1 MKIFIF
7 AADDG
12 EVFKV
17 KKSSRSKKLMKQLDH
32 ERKKK
37 KGEEKMQVDS
47 ESANMSVKQE
57 KDLEIK
63 TDDLVVSYLY
73 DVLLVLISLLLSSS
87 YQLRTLDILPNYT
100 ALVTQYFF
108 SICSRLCSKKILKK
122 PHENLHF

>member
-1 MKIFIF
+1 MHIPNNLEKIKELNFTCFINLCTF

-37 KGEEKMQVDS
+37 KGEEKTQADS
-47 ESANMSVKQE
+47 EQANMSIKQE
-57 KDLEIK
+57 NDLEIK

-73 DVLLVLISLLLSSS
+73 DDFLLL
-87 YQLRTLDILPNYT
+87 LIITTLAIHPKIH
-100 ALVTQYFF
+100 VTQ
-108 SICSRLCSKKILKK
+108 
-122 PHENLHF
+122 

>member
-1 MKIFIF
+1 MQIFTF

-87 YQLRTLDILPNYT
+87 YQLRTLDILLNYT
-100 ALVTQYFF
+100 ALAAQYF
-108 SICSRLCSKKILKK
+108 LAYTVVYGPKKIEKTS
-122 PHENLHF
+122 

>member
-1 MKIFIF
+1 
-7 AADDG
+7 
-12 EVFKV
+12 
-17 KKSSRSKKLMKQLDH
+17 MKQLDH

-73 DVLLVLISLLLSSS
+73 DVLLVLMSLLLSSS
-87 YQLRTLDILPNYT
+87 YQLRSLDILPIFI
-100 ALVTQYFF
+100 ALAT
-108 SICSRLCSKKILKK
+108 
-122 PHENLHF
+122 

>member
-1 MKIFIF
+1 MFI
-7 AADDG
+7 ADEG

-17 KKSSRSKKLMKQLDH
+17 KKSSRSKKLMKLLDH

-47 ESANMSVKQE
+47 ESSNMSIKQE

-73 DVLLVLISLLLSSS
+73 DVLLVLIVC
-87 YQLRTLDILPNYT
+87 Y
-100 ALVTQYFF
+100 
-108 SICSRLCSKKILKK
+108 
-122 PHENLHF
+122 